1 MPEIFRPQNK
11 KLQHLEMHSQSAQKC
26 ERERKR
32 RVPSHACG
40 SISPLAQLPSPS
52 LVAARAY
59 ASQYQVPTKWKADAW
74 SWRGSLTQVQ
84 DIPRRHSTM
93 MTLAVGATSSGSASS
108 SRTAPSSQIVPEIR
122 LTNEQLQQ
130 SDTHL
135 NTASSKE
142 ASAIDISDAR
152 RHFKTP
158 ASSTQTHR
166 VPFQYTH
173 DRLQTWGHAYFGNIV
188 TADAFVNAVSLRRP
202 RLAILKEQDVH
213 KSSRSSD
220 QVTIRARVLPKGAE
234 RKPFLIQRQF
244 NIRELRDSLPV
255 PRPNQDY
262 VGGSTI
268 VRRSS
273 RLRRLSL
280 QQIPILKQ
288 LETVHPHSRPQ
299 TNTNQVAIPIHI
311 EYALHYLPVLAALML
326 SGHVRKGDSIDLPL
340 PSPKAWIDTIAYVY
354 TGQGEVTLAMKENI
368 LFLAGRVESED

>member
-1 MPEIFRPQNK
+1 MPEIFRPRNK

-26 ERERKR
+26 ER
-32 RVPSHACG
+32 RVPSQASG

-59 ASQYQVPTKWKADAW
+59 ASQYQIPKGWKADAW
-74 SWRGSLTQVQ
+74 SWRGCLTQVQ

-93 MTLAVGATSSGSASS
+93 VTLAVGTTSSGNASS
-108 SRTAPSSQIVPEIR
+108 SRTAPSSQIVPQIR
-122 LTNEQLQQ
+122 LTHEQLQKSETQ
-130 SDTHL
+130 LDT
-135 NTASSKE
+135 AGSKG
-142 ASAIDISDAR
+142 ASAISISNAR
-152 RHFKTP
+152 CHSETS
-158 ASSTQTHR
+158 ASSTPTHR

-202 RLAILKEQDVH
+202 SLVVIEEQDGH
-213 KSSRSSD
+213 KSTRSSD
-220 QVTIRARVLPKGAE
+220 QVTIRARVLPKEVE

-244 NIRELRDSLPV
+244 DIRELRDSLPV

-262 VGGSTI
+262 AGGSTI
-268 VRRSS
+268 LRRSS

-288 LETVHPHSRPQ
+288 VETVHSHFRPQ
-299 TNTNQVAIPIHI
+299 TNTNQVAVPIHI

-326 SGHVRKGDSIDLPL
+326 SGHIRKGDSIDLPL

-368 LFLAGRVESED
+368 LFLAGRVESEG